1 VAVELPPV
9 SRSTAG
15 GCSFLDAA
23 ASMAMRLG
31 AEVDGVTGE
40 GVLVVAGAGG
50 VMERLLWAGGRGTA
64 NSCADHMTIQY
75 IVTT

>member
-1 VAVELPPV
+1 
-9 SRSTAG
+9 
-15 GCSFLDAA
+15 
-23 ASMAMRLG
+23 MRLG